1 MLNKSDLVKPKKK
14 QVKQLNTSSCKD
26 ESLKLEELA
35 GEVVSQIGSFDELE
49 IFKGLITSLFSEK
62 GLTL

>member
-1 MLNKSDLVKPKKK
+1 MEGKLLKKM